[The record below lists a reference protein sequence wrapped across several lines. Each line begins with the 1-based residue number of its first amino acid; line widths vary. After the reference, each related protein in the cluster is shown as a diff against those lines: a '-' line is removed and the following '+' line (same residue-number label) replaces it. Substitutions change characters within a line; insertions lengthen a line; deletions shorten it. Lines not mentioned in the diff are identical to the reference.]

1 MLTDLSHFWRNGALL
16 FAAIRHVRLL
26 CGRRSERAD
35 RRHQGL
41 HVRVC
46 PVFCL
51 RVQKDI
57 AQTVSRWKL
66 SGRPMMCIIL
76 REENV
81 RGEQFEQMMELLVAL
96 KNGCVDGVRVRVGR
110 VQVSNGIRPQL
121 MCTESARCRLC
132 RACRLC

>member
-1 MLTDLSHFWRNGALL
+1 M
-16 FAAIRHVRLL
+16 
-26 CGRRSERAD
+26 
-35 RRHQGL
+35 
-41 HVRVC
+41 C
-46 PVFCL
+46 PTVFGV

-57 AQTVSRWKL
+57 AQTVTRWKL

-110 VQVSNGIRPQL
+110 VQVSTGICCQL
-121 MCTESARCRLC
+121 MLDRICLAPAVSSMSTLRTYRK
-132 RACRLC
+132 